1 MDAFTHA
8 ALIAAYE
15 RAIEVTEASRAEA
28 RTAKA
33 VAQAARQEA
42 RNAEMRAAEL
52 MGEACRAYWD
62 LRRYE
67 ADAQL
72 LIDRED
78 LQEVTG

>member
-1 MDAFTHA
+1 MDAFTHGDH
-8 ALIAAYE
+8 IAAYD
-15 RAIEVTEASRAEA
+15 RAIEVAEASRAEA

-33 VAQAARQEA
+33 VAQAAGQEA
-42 RNAEMRAAEL
+42 RNAKMRAAEL

-67 ADAQL
+67 TDGQR

-78 LQEVTG
+78 SHEVTG